1 MRFYLGKVV
10 LPRLLRGH
18 RMADLTIATILLL
31 GLFIILMIIRVPIT
45 FSLIF
50 SSIATALYLKIP
62 LMAVVQQMVQ
72 GVRSFSLLAIPF
84 FIIAG
89 EMMGQGGISRRL
101 IQFSNLLVGRIR
113 GGLAQV
119 NCLASMFFGGI
130 SGSAVADVSSIG
142 TILIP
147 MMKEKG
153 YDDDFSVGI
162 TVTSAC
168 QGVIIPPS
176 HNMIIY
182 SLAAGGVSV
191 GRLFLGGFI
200 PGVLLGLGL
209 MIVSYIF
216 AIKRNYPKE
225 RKYTLK
231 EALQISKDAIL
242 GLLTAIIIIG
252 GVISG
257 IFTATESAAIAVVYA
272 FIITFFVYRE
282 IPLKVFPR
290 ILYNSLKTLA
300 MVMALIAAASAFG
313 WLMAYLRI
321 PAKATEALLSIT
333 HNKVLLLLLINVL
346 LLLLGMI
353 MDMAPLILITTPIL
367 YPVVVTSLGISPVHF
382 GIMLILNLAIGLTT
396 PPVGSALFVGCA
408 IGKIRIEQVAK
419 TMLPMWLVM
428 FTVLMLITFVPEI
441 TMWIPDMI
449 MPQK

>member
-1 MRFYLGKVV
+1 
-10 LPRLLRGH
+10 
-18 RMADLTIATILLL
+18 MADLTIATILLL

>member
-1 MRFYLGKVV
+1 MDQNL
-10 LPRLLRGH
+10 
-18 RMADLTIATILLL
+18 AILMLL
-31 GLFIILMIIRVPIT
+31 GTFGVLLVLRVSIT
-45 FSLIF
+45 FALAFASL
-50 SSIATALYLKIP
+50 ATALYLKIP

-84 FIIAG
+84 FILAG
-89 EMMGQGGISRRL
+89 EMMGQGGISRRIIL
-101 IQFSNLLVGRIR
+101 FSNLLIGRVR

-142 TILIP
+142 TMLIP

-153 YDDDFSVGI
+153 YDDDFAVGI

-191 GRLFLGGFI
+191 GRLFLGGFV
-200 PGVLLGLGL
+200 PGVVLGLSL
-209 MIVSYIF
+209 MVISYVF
-216 AIKRNYPKE
+216 ALKRGYPKE
-225 RKYTLK
+225 KRYSLK
-231 EALQISKDAIL
+231 EAFVISKDAIL
-242 GLLTAIIIIG
+242 GLLTAVIIIG

-257 IFTATESAAIAVVYA
+257 VFTATESAAIAVVYA
-272 FIITFFVYRE
+272 FFVTFFVYKE
-282 IPLKVFPR
+282 IPLKAIKG
-290 ILYNSLKTLA
+290 ILYNTLKTLA

-313 WLMAYLRI
+313 WLMAYLKI
-321 PAKATEALLSIT
+321 PALATQALLGVT
-333 HNKVLLLLLINVL
+333 TNKVILLLMINGM
-346 LLLLGMI
+346 LLLLGCI

-367 YPVVVTSLGISPVHF
+367 YPVVVGSLGMSPIHF
-382 GIMLILNLAIGLTT
+382 GVMLILNLAIGLCT

-408 IGKIRIEQVAK
+408 IGKIPIEKAVK
-419 TMLPMWLVM
+419 TMLPMYAAMVI
-428 FTVLMLITFVPEI
+428 VLLLITFIPEI
-441 TMWIPDMI
+441 TMTVPDLL

>member
-1 MRFYLGKVV
+1 MF
-10 LPRLLRGH
+10 
-18 RMADLTIATILLL
+18 DLNLAIVLLL
-31 GLFIILMIIRVPIT
+31 GSFIVLLLIRVPIS

-50 SSIATALYLKIP
+50 SSLITATYLKIP

-89 EMMGQGGISRRL
+89 EMMSQGGISRRVVL
-101 IQFSNLLVGRIR
+101 FASVMVGRVR

-119 NCLASMFFGGI
+119 NCLDSMLFGGI

-142 TILIP
+142 SIIIP

-153 YDDDFSVGI
+153 YDEDFTVAL

-200 PGVLLGLGL
+200 PGILLGVSL
-209 MIVSYIF
+209 MILSYYY
-216 AIKRNYPKE
+216 AVKRNYPKE
-225 RKYTLK
+225 RKYSLR
-231 EALQISKDAIL
+231 EALLISKDAFL
-242 GLLTAIIIIG
+242 GLFTAVLIMG

-257 IFTATESAAIAVVYA
+257 IFTATESAAVAVVYT
-272 FIITFFVYRE
+272 FFITFFVYKE
-282 IPLKVFPR
+282 IPIRAMKG

-300 MVMALIAAASAFG
+300 MVMSLIAAASAFG
-313 WLMAYLRI
+313 WIMAYLRI
-321 PAKATEALLSIT
+321 PALATQALLSIT
-333 HNKVLLLLLINVL
+333 DNKIILLLLVNVL

-367 YPVVVTSLGISPVHF
+367 YPVFVGSLGMSPIHF

-408 IGKIRIEQVAK
+408 IGHIRMEKVTKAL
-419 TMLPMWLVM
+419 LPMWGAMVV
-428 FTVLMLITFVPEI
+428 VLMLITFVPEI
-441 TMWIPDMI
+441 TMFIPDLL
-449 MPQK
+449 MPQL

>member
-1 MRFYLGKVV
+1 
-10 LPRLLRGH
+10 
-18 RMADLTIATILLL
+18 MADQGLAIALLL
-31 GLFIILMIIRVPIT
+31 GSFLVMLLLQIPIT
-45 FSLIF
+45 FSLAV
-50 SSIATALYLKIP
+50 SSVLTGIYLRIP
-62 LMAVVQQMVQ
+62 LMVIVQQMVQ

-89 EMMGQGGISRRL
+89 EMMGQGGISRRIIL
-101 IQFSNLLVGRIR
+101 FSNLLVGRIQ

-142 TILIP
+142 TMLIP

-191 GRLFLGGFI
+191 GRMFLGGFL
-200 PGVLLGLGL
+200 PGILLGLSL
-209 MIVSYIF
+209 MVVSYIF
-216 AIKRNYPKE
+216 AVKRNYPKE
-225 RKYTLK
+225 RPYTLR
-231 EALQISKDAIL
+231 EALVITKDAVL
-242 GLLTAIIIIG
+242 GLFTAVIIMG
-252 GVISG
+252 GVIAG

-272 FIITFFVYRE
+272 FIITFFVYKE
-282 IPLKVFPR
+282 IPLRAFRK

-300 MVMALIAAASAFG
+300 MVMALIAAASSFG

-321 PAKATEALLSIT
+321 PALATQSLLT
-333 HNKVLLLLLINVL
+333 VTDNKIVLLLLINVV

-367 YPVVVTSLGISPVHF
+367 YPVAVGALGMSPVHF

-408 IGKIRIEQVAK
+408 IGKIRMEQVVKA
-419 TMLPMWLVM
+419 MLPMWLSMVV
-428 FTVLMLITFVPEI
+428 VLMLVTFVPAL
-441 TMWIPDMI
+441 TMWVPDML
-449 MPQK
+449 MP

>member
-1 MRFYLGKVV
+1 
-10 LPRLLRGH
+10 
-18 RMADLTIATILLL
+18 MADQGFAIVLLL
-31 GLFIILMIIRVPIT
+31 GSFVVMLLLQIPIT
-45 FSLIF
+45 FALAV
-50 SSIATALYLKIP
+50 SSVATASYLNIP

-101 IQFSNLLVGRIR
+101 ILFSNLLVGRVR

-200 PGVLLGLGL
+200 PGIMLGLGL
-209 MIVSYIF
+209 MVVSYIF

-225 RKYTLK
+225 RKYSLK
-231 EALQISKDAIL
+231 EAMVISRDAIL
-242 GLLTAIIIIG
+242 GLLTAVIIMG
-252 GVISG
+252 GVITG
-257 IFTATESAAIAVVYA
+257 VFTATESAAIAVVYA
-272 FIITFFVYRE
+272 FFITFFVYRE
-282 IPLKVFPR
+282 IPLKAMKG
-290 ILYNSLKTLA
+290 ILYNALKTLA
-300 MVMALIAAASAFG
+300 MVMALIATASSFG
-313 WLMAYLRI
+313 WLMAFLRI
-321 PAKATEALLSIT
+321 PALATEALLTIS
-333 HNKVLLLLLINVL
+333 HNKTVLLLLINLL
-346 LLLLGMI
+346 LLLLGTI

-367 YPVVVTSLGISPVHF
+367 YPVAVGALGMSPIHF

-408 IGKIRIEQVAK
+408 IGRIKIEKVVGA
-419 TMLPMWLVM
+419 MLPMWLVM
-428 FTVLMLITFVPEI
+428 VAVLMLITFVPEI
-441 TMWIPDMI
+441 TMFVPNLL
-449 MPQK
+449 MPQL